1 MEAQLFQDL
10 PLDERREM
18 LEANADAVEHLGYTR
33 SLPSE
38 EVDSL
43 KEQLMSVQ
51 IKIEENQEEL
61 KEKSKEL
68 NTVIRAYKESRKKI
82 VGTLKT
88 RSEYIEEDC
97 YKMVDE
103 KRREVGYYSAEGIL
117 VYTRP
122 ARKEEM
128 QKTIFQ
134 TLRKSGTEDE

>member
-1 MEAQLFQDL
+1 M
-10 PLDERREM
+10 LD
-18 LEANADAVEHLGYTR
+18 ANADAIEHLGYTR

-38 EVDSL
+38 EVDQL

-51 IKIEENQEEL
+51 IKIEEKQDEL

-68 NTVIRAYKESRKKI
+68 KTLISDFKENRKK
-82 VGTLKT
+82 VTAKLKT

-97 YKMVDE
+97 YKMIDQ
-103 KRREVGYYSAEGIL
+103 KRREVGYYSKEGIL
-117 VYTRP
+117 VYSRP

-134 TLRKSGTEDE
+134 DIRKNGTEDK

>member
-1 MEAQLFQDL
+1 MEATLFQDL
-10 PLDERREM
+10 APEERREM
-18 LEANADAVEHLGYTR
+18 LDANADAIEHLGYTR

-51 IKIEENQEEL
+51 IKIDEKEEEL

-68 NTVIRAYKESRKKI
+68 KDEIRGLKENRKK
-82 VGTLKT
+82 VTGSLKT

-103 KRREVGYYSAEGIL
+103 ERREVGYYSREGIL
-117 VYTRP
+117 VYSRP
-122 ARKEEM
+122 ARKDEL
-128 QKTIFQ
+128 QKTIFHEI
-134 TLRKSGTEDE
+134 RKNGTED

>member
-1 MEAQLFQDL
+1 MEATLFQDL
-10 PLDERREM
+10 APEERREM
-18 LEANADAVEHLGYTR
+18 LEANADAIEHLGYTR

-51 IKIEENQEEL
+51 IKIDEKEEEL

-68 NTVIRAYKESRKKI
+68 KEAIRGLKDNRKK
-82 VGTLKT
+82 VTGSLKT

-103 KRREVGYYSAEGIL
+103 KRHEVGYYSREGIL
-117 VYTRP
+117 VYSRP
-122 ARKEEM
+122 ARKEEL

-134 TLRKSGTEDE
+134 DIRRNGTED